1 MTELEVTTR
10 VSGINSNCGGFFFL
24 FDFINRNMTM
34 NTYFVK
40 MLLKSILKMSYNT
53 FIHLQG
59 WIQLLKE
66 VSEKIVSLP
75 MHQARFGAT
84 FQCPHSHIFCAFLS
98 PFWPMISYGVS
109 NHLFQVKYE
118 INFFKL

>member
-10 VSGINSNCGGFFFL
+10 VSGINSNCGWFFLL

-53 FIHLQG
+53 FTG
-59 WIQLLKE
+59 
-66 VSEKIVSLP
+66 VD
-75 MHQARFGAT
+75 T
-84 FQCPHSHIFCAFLS
+84 AFERS
-98 PFWPMISYGVS
+98 
-109 NHLFQVKYE
+109 
-118 INFFKL
+118 